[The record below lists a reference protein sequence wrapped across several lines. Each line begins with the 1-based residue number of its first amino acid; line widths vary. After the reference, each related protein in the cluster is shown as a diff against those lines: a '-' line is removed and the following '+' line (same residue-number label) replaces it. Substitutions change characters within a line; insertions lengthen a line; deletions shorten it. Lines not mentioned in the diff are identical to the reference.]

1 MSKRQK
7 LGVTVLLIIGYILF
21 AAILVAAESSTT
33 LIGMLGVGLV
43 FGIRAMWKKQ
53 KEEISSEIKLDKRN
67 TKENDS

>member
-1 MSKRQK
+1 MRKRQK

-43 FGIRAMWKKQ
+43 FGIRAMWKKP